1 MIRCVLLWALHTQA
15 WQKNNKWRLSCHVE
29 SDSTWPVDG
38 QILNCSWS
46 GAEKRSQT
54 CDHWG
59 GQFSLCKKIAA
70 ICCWSVQF
78 WEGFWRWGKKEFPP
92 KQNIIGRDLWAGP
105 ANVSWLKV
113 DFWLCFVF
121 CTKIDNQGGCRGN
134 AMQTLNWWWHPVAS
148 SEAQDVLH
156 WEMHVGGSTTSLY
169 SSDLHVCVNWVSL
182 PNRCVTKTLFLL
194 ALLVSIP
201 HFTN

>member
-1 MIRCVLLWALHTQA
+1 MGHQEDIPHLPRWSRGWLITMGHKKDIPHLLLRRKGWQIAMGHQEHPQPPPPSPPEEEGVVNCPGSLNWCKDDMAMEGGLVVARITLNDTMCTLVSTPHTSMT
-15 WQKNNKWRLSCHVE
+15 KNNKWRLSCHVE

-54 CDHWG
+54 CNHWG

-113 DFWLCFVF
+113 DF
-121 CTKIDNQGGCRGN
+121 
-134 AMQTLNWWWHPVAS
+134 
-148 SEAQDVLH
+148 
-156 WEMHVGGSTTSLY
+156 
-169 SSDLHVCVNWVSL
+169 
-182 PNRCVTKTLFLL
+182 
-194 ALLVSIP
+194 
-201 HFTN
+201 